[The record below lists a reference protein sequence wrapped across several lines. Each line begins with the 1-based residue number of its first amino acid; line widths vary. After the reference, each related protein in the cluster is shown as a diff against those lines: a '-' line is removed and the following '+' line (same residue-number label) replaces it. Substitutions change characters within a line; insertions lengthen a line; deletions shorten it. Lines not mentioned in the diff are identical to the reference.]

1 MVVSQ
6 WDSMAASLAGCSSD
20 TTLPWMSPL
29 RARASTSTRQMGAVM
44 RKERRKNSTLLL
56 RSRCQE
62 DTPSTKKQD
71 SVQAESRVWAY
82 MPQA

>member
-1 MVVSQ
+1 
-6 WDSMAASLAGCSSD
+6 
-20 TTLPWMSPL
+20 
-29 RARASTSTRQMGAVM
+29 M